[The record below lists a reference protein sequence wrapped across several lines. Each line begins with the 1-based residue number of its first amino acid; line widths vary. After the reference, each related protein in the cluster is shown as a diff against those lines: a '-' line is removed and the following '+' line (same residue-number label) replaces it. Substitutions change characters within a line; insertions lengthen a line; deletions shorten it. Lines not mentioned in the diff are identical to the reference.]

1 LEIKSSFSIKV
12 ALLINFGSE
21 IIDHRLL
28 KRVVLAVMG
37 AGKFIALAT

>member
-28 KRVVLAVMG
+28 KKLFLAVLG
-37 AGKFIALAT
+37 AGKCAAFVT